1 MILKRAAD
9 LTEAL
14 YSTPRSHAQLPPL
27 TGSAHSGM
35 MAVNS
40 FSSQLAVNISEAS
53 PVDQGEVATELL
65 ACMLSCAHT
74 FHLLPVL
81 PAGLNVSTRLK
92 SFTDWFSTCFYSV
105 C

>member
-1 MILKRAAD
+1 MLTPSTPVLQEMILKRAAD

-14 YSTPRSHAQLPPL
+14 YSAPRSHAQLPPL

-53 PVDQGEVATELL
+53 PVDQGELAT
-65 ACMLSCAHT
+65 
-74 FHLLPVL
+74 
-81 PAGLNVSTRLK
+81 
-92 SFTDWFSTCFYSV
+92 
-105 C
+105 

>member
-1 MILKRAAD
+1 MLSYLLLPQEMILKRAAD

-53 PVDQGEVATELL
+53 PVDQGELASSPL
-65 ACMLSCAHT
+65 ACRNRFKVFTHS
-74 FHLLPVL
+74 
-81 PAGLNVSTRLK
+81 K
-92 SFTDWFSTCFYSV
+92 SLTEWFSTCYQPV